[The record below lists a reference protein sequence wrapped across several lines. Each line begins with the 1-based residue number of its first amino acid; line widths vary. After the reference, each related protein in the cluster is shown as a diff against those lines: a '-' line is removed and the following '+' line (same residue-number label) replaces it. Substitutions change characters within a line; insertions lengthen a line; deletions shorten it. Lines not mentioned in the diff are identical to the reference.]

1 MKARVLLVFTCALM
15 GCNANMESVDVDST
29 TSLPSV
35 NAVSELPFNQDTA
48 FQVSFAET
56 KVDFFYQK
64 ADSSNSKVLAFLP
77 GWNYP
82 ARDWESKTNVV
93 NRALSMGFDVLLC
106 EMGKSIYMD
115 SIYPETRKDYQRYP
129 TRKWL
134 WDSVF
139 TPVFGQKNLD
149 NRMLF
154 LMGLSTGA
162 RGAIFMGMEH
172 QNEIGGV
179 IALSGDYFP
188 SMDTSD
194 ALMINAMG
202 PYHKQ
207 PGRWEEGLNDAYNLD
222 GIPDFVYIGHS
233 QQDEW
238 VSTEHSKSLATHLEN
253 LKTRERLV
261 FRISEGRHDYQY
273 WNRSGMDAL
282 KELGAYLQ

>member
-1 MKARVLLVFTCALM
+1 MKARVLLVFTWALM
-15 GCNANMESVDVDST
+15 GCNANIESVDVDST
-29 TSLPSV
+29 TSSHNV
-35 NAVSELPFNQDTA
+35 NAVSTLPFNQDTA
-48 FQVSFAET
+48 FQVTFAET
-56 KVDFFYQK
+56 KVDFFYRK
-64 ADSSNSKVLAFLP
+64 ADSSNSRVLALLP

-82 ARDWESKTNVV
+82 VRDWESKTNVV
-93 NRALSMGFDVLLC
+93 NRALYMGFDVLLC

-115 SIYPETRKDYQRYP
+115 SIYPETRKDYQNYP

-139 TPVFGQKNLD
+139 IPVFGQENLKSK
-149 NRMLF
+149 MLY

-179 IALSGDYFP
+179 VALSGDYFP

-202 PYHKQ
+202 PYHKK
-207 PGRWEEGLNDAYNLD
+207 PVRWEEGLNDAHNLD

-238 VSTEHSKSLATHLEN
+238 VSAEHSKSLATHLGY
-253 LKTRERLV
+253 LKTQERLI
-261 FRISEGRHDYQY
+261 FRLSEGRHDYQY
-273 WNRSGMDAL
+273 WNQSGLDAL
-282 KELGAYLQ
+282 KELGVYLQ